1 MPLMPRS
8 SATSAA
14 PRLRPYQTQAVDNV
28 IAHFRGSD
36 EPAVV
41 VLPTGSG
48 KSLVIAELA
57 RRARG
62 RVLVLAHVRE
72 LVEQNHAKYLAYGLE
87 ADIFSAGLKRKESA
101 RQVVFGSVQSVVN
114 GLEAFAAGDFTLLVI
129 DECHRV
135 ALRHGE
141 VESEAQTSAAARAR
155 ASSSYAQVIA
165 RLRQARPNLKILG
178 LTATPYRLGE
188 GFLYHRH
195 YHGMVKGPEDAFFRD
210 CVFEQPLRVMVRQGY
225 LAEPR
230 RLDAALAFYDFSH
243 LTTQRNGQFAERD
256 LNGVVQGNRAT
267 PQIVADVIERARD
280 REGVMIFAATVAHAE
295 EVLGLLP
302 AEASALVTGA
312 TPGPER
318 ERLIAAFKA
327 RELKY
332 LVNVAVLTTGFDAP
346 HVDVI
351 AILRPTESVGL
362 YQQIVGRGLRL
373 SPGKR
378 DCLVLDYAGNP
389 WDLYAPEIDQARPD
403 SDSEP
408 VQVECPECGFAN
420 TFWGKRDGDLV
431 IEHHG
436 RRCQGLLSTRDAVDR
451 AQPGAQDDRS
461 NPDAS
466 AGVGVGAGANE
477 GKGAASGANKG
488 KGAASG
494 AHKAKGAASGASNKV
509 QCTFRFR
516 FKVCEQCG
524 GENDIAARAC
534 GHCGERLV
542 DPDDKLRDALKLKH
556 AKVLRVSGMQL
567 QATTNGR
574 GVPRLK
580 VTYHD
585 EDGDTL
591 DEWFGL
597 ETRGQRHVFVRVFLR
612 QHLRAPGSDWQPAS
626 AEEAAAEAHRLRAP
640 DFVIARKSGRY
651 WRLGEKLFDYAGRYR
666 TAEAAGGGS
675 YDDSLP
681 ANCFT
686 DLNRIG

>member
-1 MPLMPRS
+1 MVND
-8 SATSAA
+8 A
-14 PRLRPYQTQAVDNV
+14 PFSHAPQLRPYQTQAVDNV

-36 EPAVV
+36 DPAVV

-87 ADIFSAGLKRKESA
+87 ADIFSAGLGRKESG

-114 GLEAFAAGDFTLLVI
+114 GLDDFATGEFTLLVI

-135 ALRHGE
+135 TFTREGGSERH
-141 VESEAQTSAAARAR
+141 AAASGKAGQRTV
-155 ASSSYAQVIA
+155 STYEKVIA
-165 RLRQARPNLKILG
+165 RLRQARPNLKVLG

-195 YHGMVKGPEDAFFRD
+195 YHGMVKGPEAAFFRD

-230 RLDAALAFYDFSH
+230 RIDGAMAFYDFSR
-243 LTTQRNGQFAERD
+243 LTPQRNGQFAERD
-256 LNGVVQGNRAT
+256 LDGVVRGNRAT
-267 PQIVADVIERARD
+267 PQIIHDVIERARD

-302 AEASALVTGA
+302 SGESALVTGA

-318 ERLIAAFKA
+318 ERLITTFKA

-378 DCLVLDYAGNP
+378 DCLILDYAGNP
-389 WDLYAPEIDQARPD
+389 WELYAPEIAQARPD
-403 SDSEP
+403 GESEP

-420 TFWGKRDGDLV
+420 IFWGKRDGDFV

-436 RRCQGLLSTRDAVDR
+436 RRCQGL
-451 AQPGAQDDRS
+451 
-461 NPDAS
+461 
-466 AGVGVGAGANE
+466 E
-477 GKGAASGANKG
+477 GGS
-488 KGAASG
+488 
-494 AHKAKGAASGASNKV
+494 

-542 DPDDKLRDALKLKH
+542 DPDDKLRDALKLRH

-567 QATTNGR
+567 EATTNGR

-585 EDGDTL
+585 EDGETL

-597 ETRGQRHVFVRVFLR
+597 DTPAQQHVFARVFLR
-612 QHLRAPGSDWQPAS
+612 QHLRAPGSGWRPGS
-626 AEEAAAEAHRLRAP
+626 AEEAAAEAARLRAP
-640 DFVIARKSGRY
+640 DFVIGRKTGRH
-651 WRLGEKLFDYAGRYR
+651 WRVDEKLFDYVGRYR
-666 TAEAAGGGS
+666 TADTAGAEG
-675 YDDSLP
+675 
-681 ANCFT
+681 
-686 DLNRIG
+686 

>member
-1 MPLMPRS
+1 MLPSRHVCQRPQ
-8 SATSAA
+8 
-14 PRLRPYQTQAVDNV
+14 LRPYQTQAVDNV

-36 EPAVV
+36 DPAVV

-135 ALRHGE
+135 ALRHGGA
-141 VESEAQTSAAARAR
+141 ESETQTSAAARAR

-188 GFLYHRH
+188 GFLYYRH

-230 RLDAALAFYDFSH
+230 RLDAALAFYDFSQ
-243 LTTQRNGQFAERD
+243 LTAQRNGQFAERD

-327 RELKY
+327 RELKC

-403 SDSEP
+403 SESEP

-420 TFWGKRDGDLV
+420 TFWGKRDGELV

-436 RRCQGLLSTRDAVDR
+436 RRCQGLVFSTLAHDRARSTRDAVDH

-466 AGVGVGAGANE
+466 AGVGVGAGAN
-477 GKGAASGANKG
+477 
-488 KGAASG
+488 
-494 AHKAKGAASGASNKV
+494 KAKGAASGASNKV

-597 ETRGQRHVFVRVFLR
+597 ETRAQRHVFARVFLR

-666 TAEAAGGGS
+666 TAEAAGG
-675 YDDSLP
+675 
-681 ANCFT
+681 
-686 DLNRIG
+686 